1 MSLLNILSGL
11 TSRRAV
17 WNRCR
22 LTAFAVLLGWAET
35 KLPADPAAAWHPA
48 DSPLMTRW
56 AADVNPNRVHPEYPR
71 PQLVRPD
78 WQNLNGL
85 WDYAI
90 TTTNLTPPA
99 QFEGSILVP
108 FPVESALSG
117 VKRRFDEN
125 SVLWYHR
132 HFQVP
137 AEWSGRQVRLHFGA
151 VDWRSRILVNGE
163 EIGQHAGGFDA
174 FSFDITS
181 ALKWTGDEQIT
192 IAVTDPTEGDQPRGK
207 QSRNPEGIFYTPS
220 SGIWQ
225 TVWLEPVPQTCI
237 DNLSFSPDVETRS
250 LRLEVSANSLAG
262 TLSVEAVALMDG
274 KEVGRIVGE
283 PNQELSLILNKIHL
297 WSPSDPFLYD
307 IKVTLKDAGNVVDT
321 VTSYFALRKISLRR
335 DDAGITRIAL
345 NDSFVFEMGVLDQGF
360 WPDGLYTA
368 PTDEALRSD
377 IDFLKRSGF
386 NLVRKHAK
394 IEPERWYYWCDRLGL
409 LVWQDMPSGNN
420 ATMAGRTQFEVEL
433 QRMIEGLRNHPSIV
447 VWVLFN
453 EGWGQYDTERL
464 ALWLKALDP
473 TRLID
478 NASGWT
484 DKQVGDIIDAHSYPT
499 PESPAPESGRAAV
512 LGEFGGLGLGLP
524 GHLWSEKF
532 WGYVIMTNEES
543 LTGRYTE
550 LLDRVDDL
558 RDSAGLSGAIYTQLT
573 DVETECNG
581 LLTYDRAVEKLNPMV
596 SRTSNEQLN
605 TNQFFRVI
613 IPDALYG
620 LVSWKYTITR
630 PDLGWT
636 GLDFNDADWS
646 EGVGGFG
653 TKETPGAVVNTVWK
667 TDDIWLRREFILKNE
682 DLKNAQFQIHHDED
696 ADIYLNGV
704 FAAQLPGF
712 VASYGEAEISPEA
725 LATLKPGKNL
735 MAVHCHQTTG
745 GQFIDVGIVTRRTKP
760 VPAAPAD

>member
-1 MSLLNILSGL
+1 MSPLKTFSWLGRRLLAG
-11 TSRRAV
+11 SRFPVAAAV
-17 WNRCR
+17 
-22 LTAFAVLLGWAET
+22 FLGGRPMNLA
-35 KLPADPAAAWHPA
+35 ADPAPAWHPVE
-48 DSPLMTRW
+48 SPLMTRW
-56 AADVNPNRVHPEYPR
+56 AAAVSPTNDHPEYPR
-71 PQLVRPD
+71 PQMVRPD

-90 TTTNLTPPA
+90 TSANLTPPA
-99 QFEGSILVP
+99 QFEGKILVP

-117 VKRRFDEN
+117 VKRHFDET

-132 HFQVP
+132 HFRVP
-137 AEWSGRQVRLHFGA
+137 PEWSARRVRLHFGG
-151 VDWRSRILVNGE
+151 VDWSSRVLVNGE
-163 EIGQHAGGFDA
+163 EIGQHTGGFDR
-174 FSFDITS
+174 FSFDITP
-181 ALKWTGDEQIT
+181 ALKWSGDEELT
-192 IAVTDPTEGDQPRGK
+192 IAVMDPTEGDQPRGK

-225 TVWLEPVPQTCI
+225 TVWLEPVPEACI
-237 DNLSFSPDVETRS
+237 DSLRFTPDVETRS
-250 LRLEVSANSLAG
+250 LRLQVAVNSLAPS
-262 TLSVEAVALMDG
+262 LRVEAVALVDG
-274 KEVGRIVGE
+274 REVGRITGE
-283 PNQELSLILNKIHL
+283 PNQELSLILEKGHL
-297 WSPSDPFLYD
+297 WSPNDPFLYD
-307 IKVTLKDAGNVVDT
+307 LKVTLKDSGKTVDT
-321 VTSYFALRKISLRR
+321 VASYFALRKISLRK
-335 DDAGITRIAL
+335 DAGGITRIAL
-345 NDSFVFEMGVLDQGF
+345 NDEFVFEMGVLDQGY
-360 WPDGLYTA
+360 WPDGIYTA

-420 ATMAGRTQFEVEL
+420 ATTAGRTQFEVEL
-433 QRMIEGLRNHPSIV
+433 QRMVDGLRDHPSIV

-464 ALWLKALDP
+464 ALWLKAMDP
-473 TRLID
+473 SRLID

-532 WGYVIMTNEES
+532 WGYLIMTNGQS
-543 LTGRYTE
+543 LAGRYTE

-558 RDSAGLSGAIYTQLT
+558 RDSVGLSGAIYTQLT

-581 LLTYDRAVEKLNPMV
+581 LLTYDRAVEKLDPLLA
-596 SRTSNEQLN
+596 RAANEQLN

-620 LVSWKYTITR
+620 QVVWKYTTIR
-630 PDLGWT
+630 PAPGWT
-636 GLDFNDADWS
+636 QPDFNDGDWRV
-646 EGVGGFG
+646 GVGGFG
-653 TKETPGAVVNTVWK
+653 TMDTPGAVVNTLWK
-667 TDDIWLRREFILKNE
+667 TDDIWLRREFTLKNE
-682 DLKNAQFQIHHDED
+682 DLKKAELQIHHDED

-704 FAAQLPGF
+704 LAAQLPGF
-712 VASYGEAEISPEA
+712 VASYGEAKISPEA
-725 LATLKPGKNL
+725 LATLKPGKNI

-745 GQFIDVGIVTRRTKP
+745 GQFIDVGIVTRQIKAVAA
-760 VPAAPAD
+760 VPAN